1 MEKIEKKEK
10 KRDWCFWLG
19 WGVAAFTSIIA
30 LKQKERADKFE
41 GQLINLD
48 RINRGQQRTINILNY
63 ELGRVAETKK

>member
-10 KRDWCFWLG
+10 KRGWSFWLG
-19 WGVAAFTSIIA
+19 WGIAGITSIIA
-30 LKQKERADKFE
+30 LKQKERADKLE

-48 RINRGQQRTINILNY
+48 RINRGQRRTINILNY